1 MPGVSSCTLRI
12 MANEKPSR
20 ESKAAL
26 VERLMLGLRRSSA
39 AGVLHSQVIA
49 RRVGINSS
57 DLESLDLI
65 LMSGSATAG
74 EIGRRTG
81 LTSGAVTGLIDR
93 LERLELVERM
103 ADPNDR
109 RKVVVKARP
118 DKVAHIAAHFAPM
131 EKAMKNLLADY
142 TREQLRLLA
151 DFAERSGDFVLAR
164 VAEIN
169 DGK

>member
-1 MPGVSSCTLRI
+1 
-12 MANEKPSR
+12 MANEKSVP

-39 AGVLHSQVIA
+39 AGVLHSQAIA
-49 RRVGINSS
+49 RRVGINPT
-57 DLESLDLI
+57 DLECLDLI

-93 LERLELVERM
+93 LERLALVERT

-109 RKVVVKARP
+109 RKVLVKVRA
-118 DKVAHIAAHFAPM
+118 DKVAQIAAHFAPM
-131 EKAMKNLLADY
+131 EKAMKDLLAGY

-169 DGK
+169 DGR